1 MKKWVILLGLSFI
14 TLKGQGIWYQDNL
27 KEIEA
32 LNLEFNLQG
41 LEDNVWE
48 MRITNFIELRMLEH
62 EIRMVKEKMPKLM
75 VDVHII
81 DSRVKE
87 SSSFLVSFSV
97 LNYSIS
103 EPNYYKS
110 LNNKLVTKK
119 FMTSKIFSHEILGQT
134 SSQNL
139 YRDMERAINTLIS
152 YFLDQWYKDNP
163 IKQF

>member
-1 MKKWVILLGLSFI
+1 MQKWVIILGLSFF
-14 TLKGQGIWYQDNL
+14 TLKAQGLWYEDNL
-27 KEIEA
+27 KEIET
-32 LNLEFNLQG
+32 LNLEFNLHG

-48 MRITNFIELRMLEH
+48 KRITNFIELRMLEH
-62 EIRMVKEKMPKLM
+62 EIRMVKEKMPKLK

-87 SSSFLVSFSV
+87 SSSFFVSFSV
-97 LNYSIS
+97 LNYSVS

-110 LNNKLVTKK
+110 LNDKLVTKK

-139 YRDMERAINTLIS
+139 YRDAEIAINKLIS
-152 YFLDQWYKDNP
+152 FFLDQWYKDNP